1 MYLERCSTN
10 SVSPMKTGLRITNS
24 DRYINLI
31 NDNYISASPGCRR
44 QQEREDSVKSQT
56 KFLFYDAQ
64 GLEERMNKH
73 SILIW
78 NLDIIPFTRVLRT
91 LL

>member
-10 SVSPMKTGLRITNS
+10 ENWFENHKQS

-44 QQEREDSVKSQT
+44 QQEREDSIKSQT

-64 GLEERMNKH
+64 GLEER
-73 SILIW
+73 
-78 NLDIIPFTRVLRT
+78 
-91 LL
+91 